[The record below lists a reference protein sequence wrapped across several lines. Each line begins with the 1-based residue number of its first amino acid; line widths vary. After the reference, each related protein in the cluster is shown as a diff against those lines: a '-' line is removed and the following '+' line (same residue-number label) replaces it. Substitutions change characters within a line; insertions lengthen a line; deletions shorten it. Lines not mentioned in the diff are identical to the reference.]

1 MIVFA
6 KVNPP
11 VQCDYQSRIELSQLF
26 AYVGQPSKCL
36 EPLRGAPRSKP
47 GIISKS
53 RCVYLK
59 PSRVNLR

>member
-6 KVNPP
+6 KVNPL
-11 VQCDYQSRIELSQLF
+11 VHCDYQSRIELRQLF
-26 AYVGQPSKCL
+26 AYVGQLKNYL

-47 GIISKS
+47 WIISKS